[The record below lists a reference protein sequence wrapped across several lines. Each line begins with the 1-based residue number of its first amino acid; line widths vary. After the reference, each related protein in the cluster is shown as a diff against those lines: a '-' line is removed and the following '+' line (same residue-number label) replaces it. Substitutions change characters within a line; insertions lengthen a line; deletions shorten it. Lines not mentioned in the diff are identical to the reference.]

1 MDGDAREAL
10 ATIRDCV
17 RRDRVRIRPH
27 FTERMHERGLYWADV
42 VMVIDDP
49 SGIRENG
56 FDDAG
61 RAKWIVAGATHD
73 GLRVEIVAAL
83 DRDAR
88 GKLTVFLTMFY
99 V

>member
-1 MDGDAREAL
+1 MDDEARQAL

-17 RRDRVRIRPH
+17 RRDRVRIKPH

-42 VMVIDDP
+42 IAVIDEP
-49 SGIRENG
+49 AGIRENG
-56 FDDAG
+56 CDDAG
-61 RAKWIVAGATHD
+61 RAKWIVAGSAYD
-73 GLRVEIVAAL
+73 GLNVEIVVAL